1 MCRVGR
7 REREREA
14 IIETQVEARPRFT
27 WTPEALQKLRTLVT
41 EGRTAAE
48 IAKSFEQSVPCI
60 ENAIYRHAQGVP
72 RGTLEENLD
81 IPVFRGDLFE
91 AWAGN
96 CQWTITS
103 LRRITIRLIIQSP
116 GTTTL

>member
-1 MCRVGR
+1 M
-7 REREREA
+7 
-14 IIETQVEARPRFT
+14 
-27 WTPEALQKLRTLVT
+27 T

-81 IPVFRGDLFE
+81 IPVFRGDLKLPMDDYI
-91 AWAGN
+91 
-96 CQWTITS
+96 WTITS